1 MGKVTYTIFLA
12 IASVKE
18 ITQIFPLRSNG
29 LVELAYLIFF
39 VYIIVKVFSDSLPP
53 FVWSGAFSII
63 GLSALIYLLLTAV
76 GVSNHPIKIIDSIVC
91 LGVWV
96 KSLIY
101 LNNYKD
107 EDFREI

>member
-1 MGKVTYTIFLA
+1 MGKIPYTIFLA

-18 ITQIFPLRSNG
+18 IGQIFSLRSNG

-39 VYIIVKVFSDSLPP
+39 VYIIVKMFSDSLPP
-53 FVWSGAFSII
+53 FVWRGAFAII
-63 GLSALIYLLLTAV
+63 GLSALVYLLLTAF
-76 GVSNHPIKIIDSIVC
+76 GVPNHPIKIIDSIVC

>member
-1 MGKVTYTIFLA
+1 MGKIPYTIFLA

-18 ITQIFPLRSNG
+18 IAQIFSLRSNG

-39 VYIIVKVFSDSLPP
+39 VYIIVKMFSDSLPP
-53 FVWSGAFSII
+53 FVWSGAFAII
-63 GLSALIYLLLTAV
+63 GLSALVYLLLTAF
-76 GVSNHPIKIIDSIVC
+76 GVPNQPIKIIDSIVC
-91 LGVWV
+91 LGVWF